1 MRPGIV
7 GFQGGTVVAKGIAKQ
22 VAAVRAEMEK
32 RPRGL
37 VAHVERVLAEA
48 EDLGRRWD
56 LDPGRIAL
64 AVWGHDLFRSYRPGE
79 QLRLA
84 REAGVPIGEV
94 DEASPVILHGPIAAV
109 VLREIFAVRDDEA
122 LEAVRTHTVGMARM
136 PLLAKVILLA
146 DKVEPRK
153 RKRTPIMAEVR
164 RLARR
169 DLDLAL
175 LCWADWKWVDER
187 KRRWLC
193 HPDHWEARLEW
204 VREHHL
210 EREMPPRVDEAA
222 WYAQQEI
229 ETAPVRGS

>member
-1 MRPGIV
+1 MWPGTP
-7 GFQGGTVVAKGIAKQ
+7 GAQGGAVVAKRIARQ
-22 VAAVRAEMEK
+22 IATVRAEMEK
-32 RPRGL
+32 RPKGL
-37 VAHVERVLAEA
+37 IAHVERVLAEA
-48 EDLGRRWD
+48 QDLGRRWD
-56 LDPGRIAL
+56 LDPGRVEL

-84 REAGVPIGEV
+84 REAGVPIAEV
-94 DEASPVILHGPIAAV
+94 DEASPVMLHGPIAAV
-109 VLREIFAVRDDEA
+109 VLREVFGVRDDEA
-122 LEAVRTHTVGMARM
+122 LEAVRSHTVGMAKM

-187 KRRWLC
+187 KRQWLC
-193 HPDHWEARLEW
+193 HPDHWEARGEW

-210 EREMPPRVDEAA
+210 EREMPSRIDEAA
-222 WYAQQEI
+222 WDAEQAI
-229 ETAPVRGS
+229 ETAAVRGS